1 MQIPSIKKNALTAF
15 PFFFLIPQSK
25 QFNVL
30 WLNPHNPATFPE
42 GFIDAL
48 EDPLVLNTIRKFR
61 TEDTIEGRL
70 RAKMQAD
77 SLRPLNMSL
86 DHQDEPEQEQSKST
100 LRQTPYSEEDIEEAT
115 QFLRLTVRSYYLPL
129 ILVIRV
135 PKLICVCVFFFFF
148 LFFFRSRQRID

>member
-77 SLRPLNMSL
+77 SLRPLNISL

-148 LFFFRSRQRID
+148 FFFVPGKG